1 MGKNETAAVN
11 NAGEPGAAV
20 KVIGL
25 LSGGVDSAL
34 ATRIMK
40 KLGFEII
47 ALNFMSPFCNCTH
60 QGHGCKNEAKRLA
73 DELGIPARVEFM
85 GQAYIDI
92 VRNPKFGHG
101 KNMNP
106 CVDCRVM
113 IFRRAKEIM
122 EEEGAAFIFTGE
134 VVGQRAMSQKIDRMM
149 LIEKEAGLAGMV
161 VRPLSAKLLPAT
173 VPEKMGLI
181 DRENMLAIH
190 GKSRKEQFRI
200 AQEDFGVTDN
210 LCSSGG
216 CLLTDPGFAV
226 RMKDLLAHDDEA
238 DVKDARLLRLGR
250 HYRFTGDIKVIVGRN
265 ESENEK
271 LLRMAE
277 SEDFIFYPADGRGP
291 TTLVK
296 GKLDR
301 ELIALVGS
309 VTARYCDIKDDGAA
323 KISYRMKGSEN
334 AWTALCEPASE
345 ETLRKFRL

>member
-1 MGKNETAAVN
+1 MKNTETAVIS
-11 NAGEPGAAV
+11 AGVAAGASV

-40 KLGFEII
+40 KLGFDIV
-47 ALNFMSPFCNCTH
+47 ALNFTSPFCNCTH
-60 QGHGCKNEAKRLA
+60 KDHGCKNEAKRLA
-73 DELGIPARVEFM
+73 DELGIRARVEFM
-85 GQAYIDI
+85 GQGYIDI

-149 LIEKEAGLAGMV
+149 IIEKEAGLAGMV
-161 VRPLSAKLLPAT
+161 VRPLSAKLLPPT
-173 VPEKMGLI
+173 LPEKNGLI
-181 DRENMLAIH
+181 DRESMLAIH
-190 GKSRKEQFRI
+190 GKSRKDQFRI
-200 AQEDFGVTDN
+200 SKEEFGVTDN

-226 RMKDLLAHDDEA
+226 RMKDLLEHDDSA
-238 DVKDARLLRLGR
+238 DVKDARLLRIGR
-250 HYRFTGDIKVIVGRN
+250 HYRVSDGLKLIVGRN
-265 ESENEK
+265 EEENGK
-271 LLRMAE
+271 LLRMADND
-277 SEDFIFYPADGRGP
+277 DFIFYPLDGRGP

-309 VTARYCDIKDDGAA
+309 VTARYCDIKDDGTAR
-323 KISYRMKGSEN
+323 ISYRMKGSEN
-334 AWTALCEPASE
+334 AWTAVCQPASE